1 MIVPAHWGPARV
13 PGSRADVRMVNC
25 GGWLS
30 NGARPWLG
38 RSHGWRKGHPG
49 CGAVPGVA
57 SVSGRRDRGAPEQHL
72 RQVISALAGPGKVS
86 AAAGRDDEPLG
97 RALVFRPWPARSL
110 HIVGDSPLA
119 TEFRRL
125 LTAGTVHGW
134 ELHPVPAG
142 RTPLHVLAGPL
153 HRLSGSYRFY
163 NLLERNGFAF
173 VEEVA
178 AMPEECW
185 FELRNC
191 GTRFIAAVRPAI
203 AGLPPG
209 DTQTTTGILPGSDGA
224 VSAGSA
230 PVTPAGLPAD
240 AARALQ
246 VIAAWAVAEH
256 AAPTLGDLLGLAP
269 GVPDL
274 PPDVAR
280 NWDRIRQLDLR
291 PLAGAALADGD
302 LPRLA
307 FDLLDELE
315 ERRRLILTSRTFAP
329 GPAHLRQPG
338 RRARR
343 RPRARPPAR
352 DLGAAAAGPRGRARP
367 VPPATLAGGI
377 GRTTWGRLR
386 RRGPRR
392 AAVAGPDAVLAGRPA
407 RLTPGVVHPPPSA
420 HPASSALS
428 MRARAF
434 RTSWSR

>member
-1 MIVPAHWGPARV
+1 MARFPA
-13 PGSRADVRMVNC
+13 
-25 GGWLS
+25 WLPS
-30 NGARPWLG
+30 A
-38 RSHGWRKGHPG
+38 
-49 CGAVPGVA
+49 
-57 SVSGRRDRGAPEQHL
+57 GRRDRGTPEQHL

-86 AAAGRDDEPLG
+86 AAAGWDDEPLG
-97 RALVFRPWPARSL
+97 RALVFRPRPARSL

-125 LTAGTVHGW
+125 LTAGTVQGW

-191 GTRFIAAVRPAI
+191 GTRFIAAVRQVI

-209 DTQTTTGILPGSDGA
+209 DTQMTTGILPGSDGA
-224 VSAGSA
+224 VPAGSA

-256 AAPTLGDLLGLAP
+256 GARTLGDLLGLAP
-269 GVPDL
+269 GVSDL

-280 NWDRIRQLDLR
+280 SWDRIRQLDLR

-329 GPAHLRQPG
+329 
-338 RRARR
+338 ARR
-343 RPRARPPAR
+343 TYDSLAGELGVGRERVRQLETSALQQLARAAAHDRYRPLRWRAASAARPGGAC
-352 DLGAAAAGPRGRARP
+352 AAA
-367 VPPATLAGGI
+367 VPSAPPWLGQMLSWLAGQ
-377 GRTTWGRLR
+377 
-386 RRGPRR
+386 
-392 AAVAGPDAVLAGRPA
+392 PA
-407 RLTPGVVHPPPSA
+407 
-420 HPASSALS
+420 
-428 MRARAF
+428 
-434 RTSWSR
+434 